1 MMIFGTYAN
10 PWGGGG
16 LRGHKSIN
24 LAEILKVNRNLKV
37 REQERER
44 DQCQSNAISHHLF
57 CINSLIPVTWHHG
70 SIETSW
76 SYPREIEW

>member
-44 DQCQSNAISHHLF
+44 
-57 CINSLIPVTWHHG
+57 
-70 SIETSW
+70 ETSVRVMR
-76 SYPREIEW
+76 SATTCSA